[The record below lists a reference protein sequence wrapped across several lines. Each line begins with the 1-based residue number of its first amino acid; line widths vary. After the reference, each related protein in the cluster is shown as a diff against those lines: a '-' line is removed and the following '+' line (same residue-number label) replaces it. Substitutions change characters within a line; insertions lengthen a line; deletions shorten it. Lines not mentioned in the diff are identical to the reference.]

1 MTANELRQK
10 YLDFFHDR
18 GHAIIT
24 SASLLP
30 ENDSTLLFTN
40 SGMFPLVPYL
50 LGEKHPAGIRLVD
63 SQKSFRTEDI
73 EEVGDSRHNTFF
85 EMLGN
90 WSLGDYFKAEQLSWW
105 LEFLFV
111 DLKIDPSRIY
121 QTVYA
126 GSDDGKIAKDNESV
140 AILQK
145 LFKKYGVKAEEG
157 PATTG
162 KGAFGPG
169 REMDFSKQRIF
180 AYRDKN
186 WWQRGDTLGE
196 LGGPD
201 SETFYDTGK
210 EHDLAFGPHC
220 HPNCDC
226 GRFLEIGNSVFMQ
239 YQKAVDGWQGLKNK
253 NVDFGGGLER
263 ILMVTN
269 GRDSIFKTDLFQAAI
284 IEIERLSGKNYEENK
299 QAFEVIAD
307 HVKAATFI
315 VGDEKGVPPSNT
327 DQGYVVRR
335 LLRRA
340 IRYGRQ
346 LEITQEKWLK
356 TVATIFIDYYT
367 SAYPELKKNQSFI
380 FAEFDKEEEKFERTL
395 EKGIKVLHTQ
405 WEAKIKEPGKKVH
418 INSTNPLE
426 FTPHKIDGH
435 WLFNIYQSYGFP
447 LELSLEE
454 IKRMRPD
461 EYLDEVKIK
470 QEFNEELK
478 KHQELSRTASAGK
491 FKGGLADHSVET
503 TRLHTAAHLLLSAL
517 RQVLGDHVAQK
528 GSNITAE
535 RLRFDFSNP
544 EKMTPE
550 QMKKVEDLVNEAINQ
565 KLKVGYEEISLA
577 EAKESGATGVF
588 DSKYGEKV
596 KVYTVGKNNGKE
608 QRNWDN
614 IFSREICGGPHV
626 ETLKDLGHFKL
637 IKEEAS
643 SAGVRRLKAVLEY

>member
-10 YLDFFHDR
+10 YLDFFKAR
-18 GHAIIT
+18 GHAIIP

-90 WSLGDYFKAEQLSWW
+90 WSLGDYFKKEQLAWW

-111 DLKIDPSRIY
+111 DLKLNPARIY

-126 GSDDGKIAKDNESV
+126 GSEDGQIAKDEESIT
-140 AILQK
+140 ILQE
-145 LFKKYGVKAEEG
+145 LFTKYGVSAEEG

-162 KGAFGPG
+162 KGALGSG
-169 REMDFSKQRIF
+169 QELDFSKQRIF

-186 WWQRGDTLGE
+186 WWQRGDAVGE

-210 EHDLAFGPHC
+210 EHDLAYGPHC

-239 YQKAVDGWQGLKNK
+239 YQKTANAWQELKNK

-263 ILMVTN
+263 ILMVLS
-269 GRDSIFKTDLFQAAI
+269 GQDSIFKTDLFTQAIAR
-284 IEIERLSGKNYEENK
+284 IEELSGKKYADDK
-299 QAFEVIAD
+299 RAFEVIAD
-307 HVKAATFI
+307 HLKAATFI
-315 VGDEKGVPPSNT
+315 VGDDRGVPPSNT
-327 DQGYVVRR
+327 DQGYIVRR

-346 LEITQEKWLK
+346 IGISQDRWLK
-356 TVATIFIDYYT
+356 AVAQIFIEDYAA
-367 SAYPELKKNQSFI
+367 AYPELKNNQEFI
-380 FAEFDKEEEKFERTL
+380 FNEFDKEEEKFERTL
-395 EKGIKVLHTQ
+395 EKGMI
-405 WEAKIKEPGKKVH
+405 EFKKLAAH
-418 INSTNPLE
+418 DL
-426 FTPHKIDGH
+426 DGVAA
-435 WLFNIYQSYGFP
+435 FNLYQSYGFP
-447 LELSLEE
+447 LEITEE
-454 IKRMRPD
+454 
-461 EYLDEVKIK
+461 LA
-470 QEFNEELK
+470 NEHGLKVDRQGFMDELK

-491 FKGGLADHSVET
+491 FKGGLADHSEET
-503 TRLHTAAHLLLSAL
+503 TKLHTAAHLLLAAL
-517 RQVLGDHVAQK
+517 RQVLGDHVSQK

-535 RLRFDFSNP
+535 RLRFDFSHP

-550 QMKKVEDLVNEAINQ
+550 QIAAVEELVNGAIGQ
-565 KLKVGYEEISLA
+565 GLDVAFEEIPLS
-577 EAKESGATGVF
+577 EAKETGATGVF
-588 DSKYGEKV
+588 DSKYGDVV
-596 KVYTVGKNNGKE
+596 KVYTVGHDNGG
-608 QRNWDN
+608 RHASWDN

-626 ETLKDLGHFKL
+626 SSLKGLGSFK
-637 IKEEAS
+637 IQKEEAS
-643 SAGVRRLKAVLEY
+643 SAGVRRIKAVLV